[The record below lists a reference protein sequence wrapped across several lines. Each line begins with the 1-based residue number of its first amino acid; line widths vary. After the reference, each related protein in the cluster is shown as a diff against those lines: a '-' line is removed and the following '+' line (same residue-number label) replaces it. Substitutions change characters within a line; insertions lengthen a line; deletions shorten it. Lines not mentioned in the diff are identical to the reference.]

1 MHGESA
7 PDLLEAALR
16 FGTRAAELQAERE
29 LANAFAVLIARLLEA
44 ELRDW
49 PTPRMCEALEGLDS
63 AEQAQLRRTVHEL
76 VAVAHLP
83 RREVRRWE
91 LLEGSKLAPLDQAR
105 RHEAIVCI
113 LPVLEEEVSDWPT
126 PRMMAI
132 LGDLD
137 DERQALLRQTLR
149 DFITA
154 ARAGP

>member
-1 MHGESA
+1 MRAELA

-16 FGTRAAELQAERE
+16 VGEAERE
-29 LANAFAVLIARLLEA
+29 LADAFAVLIARLLEA

-49 PTPRMCEALEGLDS
+49 PTPRMCEALEGLNS
-63 AEQAQLRRTVHEL
+63 AKQAQLRRTVHEL
-76 VAVAHLP
+76 VVVAHRP

-105 RHEAIVCI
+105 RHEAVVRI